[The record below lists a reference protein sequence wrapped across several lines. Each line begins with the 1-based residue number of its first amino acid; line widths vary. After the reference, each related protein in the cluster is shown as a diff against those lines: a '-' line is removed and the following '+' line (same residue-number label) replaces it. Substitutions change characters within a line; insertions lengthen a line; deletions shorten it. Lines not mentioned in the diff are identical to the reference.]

1 MKVKLTTEQIRSIVD
16 DPEKAAAAKIT
27 VKDPWW
33 LIVVKV
39 LKYVCELIIAG
50 TAGFL
55 AASCAS
61 SIGI

>member
-1 MKVKLTTEQIRSIVD
+1 MKIKLTTEQIRSIVD

-33 LIVVKV
+33 LIVIKV

>member
-33 LIVVKV
+33 LIVIKV

>member
-1 MKVKLTTEQIRSIVD
+1 MKVKLTAEQIRSIVD